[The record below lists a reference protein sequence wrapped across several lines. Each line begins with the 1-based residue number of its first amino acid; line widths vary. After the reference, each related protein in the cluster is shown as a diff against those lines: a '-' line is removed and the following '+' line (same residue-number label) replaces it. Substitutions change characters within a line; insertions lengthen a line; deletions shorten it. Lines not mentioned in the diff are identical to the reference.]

1 MKKCLTCNKEFN
13 DDSLFCPECGE
24 MLVSNDTCPQCHK
37 EVKPE
42 DKYCRYCG
50 RKIERIRIC
59 SECGKEVDNDT
70 NFCPKCGSKISD
82 DGYIRN
88 SKSYAKQ
95 SSVAKEQKPL
105 SHTVNYF
112 FLAIFGFLAVIIV
125 VGMFGDI
132 FTTTSRGLGVGLT
145 LSVGIKYFFGTGSD
159 ALKQILSAYTYKEYY
174 TFTMSKF
181 VLENIF
187 YFGGLLGL
195 FTSLVFMVIN
205 FVKVGGQKE
214 SIKHGPIYG
223 LIISVIPYLFIVAF
237 HNFVSEDYSGVNA
250 SISFGWGTIMVFVGV
265 LLLLCSLIAYDILN
279 SQKDGKQIGSAVLH
293 SLIPMVM
300 VVVVIFCSS
309 AVACQDMTASAGT
322 TQTLTVGPSYYPSQ
336 MLQLFSSGSLDT
348 LPNSAIVAITGY
360 FILLLAALLMI
371 SSIYLTLRKKNI
383 SSLVIF
389 SASYIAFIVG
399 SILAVN
405 GPHEDAL
412 YWKIGGGSIAM
423 YVLGAAIIAGMVG
436 SLILDRKQE
445 A

>member
-88 SKSYAKQ
+88 SKSYSKQ
-95 SSVAKEQKPL
+95 TGATKEQKPL
-105 SHTVNYF
+105 SQMVNYAF
-112 FLAIFGFLAVIIV
+112 ITIFGILAVIIL

-132 FTTTSRGLGVGLT
+132 LTTNSRGMGIGL
-145 LSVGIKYFFGTGSD
+145 SINVGIKYFFGSGAES
-159 ALKQILSAYTYKEYY
+159 LKQILDVYKYKEYY

-214 SIKHGPIYG
+214 NIKHGPIYG
-223 LIISVIPYLFIVAF
+223 LVISVVPYLFIMAF
-237 HNFVSEDYSGVNA
+237 HNFASESYSGIEA
-250 SISFGWGTIMVFVGV
+250 SLSFGWGTIMVLVGA
-265 LLLLCSLIAYDILN
+265 LLLLCSLIVYDILN
-279 SQKDGKQIGSAVLH
+279 SQRDSKHIGSAILH
-293 SLIPMVM
+293 GLVPMVM
-300 VVVVIFCSS
+300 VIVVIFCTS
-309 AVACQDMTASAGT
+309 AVACMDMSTSAGAT
-322 TQTLTVGPSYYPSQ
+322 TTLTVGPTYYPSQ
-336 MLQLFSSGSLDT
+336 MLQLFSSGSLDA

-389 SASYIAFIVG
+389 SVSYIAFIIG

-405 GPHEDAL
+405 GPHEDAS

-436 SLILDRKQE
+436 ALVLDRRKE